1 MHNKFIDRSGG
12 LPHICAMLQCSNEMN
27 SKGLVSSRF
36 ASPSQIVQCSSQ
48 NIEGNY
54 TMATT
59 KKTASAKSVQETF
72 ETVAEAQKKSFDDA
86 LQAGT
91 DTFAKGY
98 EEFYNSA
105 REQLAK
111 AQQSIFGNF
120 DEVSD
125 FNRENV
131 EAAIVS
137 SNIVAKGFEVVGKE
151 FAAYAQ
157 QAIEANMAAAKNLS
171 TAKDPQE
178 LMDLQS
184 EWAKSAF
191 DGFVAESSKLQDI
204 SVKVSNQASQ
214 PINERINKAVETFTK
229 TIAA

>member
-1 MHNKFIDRSGG
+1 M
-12 LPHICAMLQCSNEMN
+12 
-27 SKGLVSSRF
+27 
-36 ASPSQIVQCSSQ
+36 AS
-48 NIEGNY
+48 
-54 TMATT
+54 T
-59 KKTASAKSVQETF
+59 KKTAGTKTAQETL
-72 ETVAEAQKKSFDDA
+72 ENLAEAQKKSFDDA

-91 DTFAKGY
+91 EAFAKAY

-105 REQLAK
+105 RDQMTK
-111 AQQSIFGNF
+111 AQQSIFGNL

-125 FNRENV
+125 FNRDNV

-151 FAAYAQ
+151 FAAYAE
-157 QAIEANMAAAKNLS
+157 QASEANMAAAKNLS

-178 LMDLQS
+178 LIVLQS

-191 DGFVAESSKLQDI
+191 DGFVSESSKFQDI

>member
-1 MHNKFIDRSGG
+1 
-12 LPHICAMLQCSNEMN
+12 
-27 SKGLVSSRF
+27 
-36 ASPSQIVQCSSQ
+36 
-48 NIEGNY
+48 
-54 TMATT
+54 MATT

-157 QAIEANMAAAKNLS
+157 QATEANMAAAKKLS

-204 SVKVSNQASQ
+204 SVKVSNQASH

>member
-1 MHNKFIDRSGG
+1 
-12 LPHICAMLQCSNEMN
+12 
-27 SKGLVSSRF
+27 
-36 ASPSQIVQCSSQ
+36 
-48 NIEGNY
+48 
-54 TMATT
+54 MATT

-157 QAIEANMAAAKNLS
+157 QAIEANMAA
-171 TAKDPQE
+171 
-178 LMDLQS
+178 
-184 EWAKSAF
+184 
-191 DGFVAESSKLQDI
+191 G
-204 SVKVSNQASQ
+204 
-214 PINERINKAVETFTK
+214 
-229 TIAA
+229 

>member
-1 MHNKFIDRSGG
+1 
-12 LPHICAMLQCSNEMN
+12 
-27 SKGLVSSRF
+27 
-36 ASPSQIVQCSSQ
+36 
-48 NIEGNY
+48 
-54 TMATT
+54 MATT
-59 KKTASAKSVQETF
+59 KKTASAKTTRETF
-72 ETVAEAQKKSFDDA
+72 ESAAEAQKKSFDDA

-91 DTFAKGY
+91 DAFAKGY